1 MPKLT
6 KDFPITIVFR
16 ARESDGKKLAAL
28 AQLTGRGQGEVLR
41 LLLNQ
46 AVVAEKPDIQLVGA
60 TTSVHARKG
69 RSACRLIVGLTQRW
83 PRNSRS
89 LGHQV
94 VCSSGVT
101 AHGDDHDK

>member
-46 AVVAEKPDIQLVGA
+46 AVVAEKPDIQLVEPLPQSMPA
-60 TTSVHARKG
+60 KEEAH
-69 RSACRLIVGLTQRW
+69 VG
-83 PRNSRS
+83 
-89 LGHQV
+89 
-94 VCSSGVT
+94 
-101 AHGDDHDK
+101 